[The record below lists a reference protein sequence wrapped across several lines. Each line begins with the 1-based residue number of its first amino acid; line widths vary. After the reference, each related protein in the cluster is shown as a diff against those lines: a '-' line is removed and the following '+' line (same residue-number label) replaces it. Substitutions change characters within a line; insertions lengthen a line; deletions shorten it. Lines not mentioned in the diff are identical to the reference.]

1 MQRLQTLD
9 VHTEPMS
16 DADRVLGPELKARRE
31 GLGLSVDQFAR
42 RARISTRAQS
52 YAEGDPPRA
61 GRSVSTKIS
70 ETLAR
75 LESGEVIEEDPHVLR
90 VELRPGIWVTVDAD
104 NVATLGDLREVE
116 ARIRRLID
124 GNGP

>member
-1 MQRLQTLD
+1 MQRLQTPD
-9 VHTEPMS
+9 VHTDGMS
-16 DADRVLGPELKARRE
+16 DGDRVLGPELKARRE
-31 GLGLSVDQFAR
+31 ALGLSVDQFAR

-61 GRSVSTKIS
+61 GRTVAAKIS
-70 ETLAR
+70 GTLDR
-75 LESGEVIEEDPHVLR
+75 LEGGEVIEEDPHVLR

-104 NVATLGDLREVE
+104 NVATLGDLRDVE